1 MIATYAEL
9 QTSIAQWMHRS
20 DLTLV
25 IPDFISLTEEKLS
38 RHLRTK
44 DNELTLAPTAIV
56 NNRVTIPSDVVAVK
70 SLWLEGYESSP
81 LKAQSLETV
90 IANGVQGL
98 PAMFAWQ
105 GNELVFDG
113 TGTVTGVLYQK
124 IPALTNSNTSNW
136 VLASYPSVYL
146 FGALQEANMFIKNTG
161 EATMWNGRFES
172 VLNEVNATD
181 SVGLYSGPLV
191 ARAR

>member
-1 MIATYAEL
+1 VITNYAEL
-9 QTSIAQWMHRS
+9 QTAIAQWLHRS
-20 DLTLV
+20 DLSAV
-25 IPDFISLTEEKLS
+25 IPDFIALTEEKLN

-44 DNELTLAPTAIV
+44 DNELVLTPTAIV

-70 SLWLEGYESSP
+70 SLWLDGYEGSP

-98 PAMFAWQ
+98 PSIYAWQ

-113 TGTVTGVLYQK
+113 TGTVEGIFYEK
-124 IPALTNSNTSNW
+124 IPALSISNTSNW
-136 VLASYPSVYL
+136 VLASYPSMYL
-146 FGALQEANMFIKNTG
+146 FGALQEANLYIKNTG
-161 EATMWNGRFES
+161 EASMWNGRFES
-172 VLNEVNATD
+172 VLNEVNLTD